1 MSTEQRTEFYH
12 VRTTEITPT
21 DLLSRADAKAWLKV
35 EHEEEDDLIDA
46 LIATALATVERL
58 TGELL
63 GSTSATIYADA
74 WATQPFTF
82 GPVTAIEAVRYYDQS
97 NTLATLPQ
105 AQWWAD
111 LNSHPPRITF
121 NAPPAIFT
129 DRHQGVQISA
139 TVGHANLP
147 SPLRTAALLL
157 VAHYFENRQQVVT
170 TGTPREVPFAVE
182 ALCSTYR
189 RFP

>member
-1 MSTEQRTEFYH
+1 MSTEQRTEFYA
-12 VRTTEITPT
+12 VRSTEITPT
-21 DLLSRADAKAWLKV
+21 DLLSRTAAKAWLKV
-35 EHEEEDDLIDA
+35 EHDEEEDLIDA
-46 LIATALATVERL
+46 LIGTALATIERL

-63 GSTSATIYADA
+63 GSTAATIYADA

-82 GPVTAIEAVRYYDQS
+82 GPVTAIEAVRYYDAS
-97 NTLATLPQ
+97 NTLATLPA

-111 LNSHPPRITF
+111 LNSWPQRVTF
-121 NAPPAIFT
+121 NAPPAIYT

-139 TVGHANLP
+139 TVGHAVLP
-147 SPLRTAALLL
+147 AQLRTAALLL
-157 VAHYFENRQQVVT
+157 VGHYYENRQQVVT
-170 TGTPREVPFAVE
+170 TGTPKEVPFAVD